1 MTLRYPIACVSGLT
15 RSKRLSACS
24 VTAIFS
30 PVRSDGI
37 SMSDHVVHSVML
49 FIRLTGRLTVQLHE
63 MELSVGDVL
72 QVGEHTVTVLD
83 IENGEVTFRVEE
95 SDSGTDGNDGASSPR
110 PR

>member
-1 MTLRYPIACVSGLT
+1 M
-15 RSKRLSACS
+15 
-24 VTAIFS
+24 
-30 PVRSDGI
+30 
-37 SMSDHVVHSVML
+37 
-49 FIRLTGRLTVQLHE
+49 QLHE
-63 MELSVGDVL
+63 LELSVGDVL